1 ATGMLLMR
9 RKGQTAPFTLITL
22 ILLFGRKKTEQEE
35 NKNTAEPLNREPFPV
50 PDIIKKTITSND
62 VSRSRDRLRLA
73 SLERDIIGDA
83 LTKIYEAETKGQ
95 INDSEKNQL
104 LQRYK
109 TDLKRVDGEID
120 THKRTVDLYELESA
134 KDELLKSFQEKMLEI
149 DLKISQIRPTVT
161 ATSETITK
169 SPEPPKTETSPTP
182 LVTNPP
188 KERQTKEKPK
198 NKAEERL
205 ETIREE
211 VLNTMANPRP
221 RQGRRSRAASREDCR
236 FNSKEA
242 HHRSRREETRKNLG
256 RTTANT
262 GRDSSI
268 RLRIDRREDQK
279 DLREDSSERGRR

>member
-1 ATGMLLMR
+1 MR
-9 RKGQTAPFTLITL
+9 RKGQTAPFTLLTL

-35 NKNTAEPLNREPFPV
+35 YKTIPEPTKTEPFPI
-50 PDIIKKTITSND
+50 PEILKKTITSND

-83 LTKIYEAETKGQ
+83 LTKIYEAETRGQ

-134 KDELLKSFQEKMLEI
+134 KEDLLKSFQEKMLEI

-161 ATSETITK
+161 TTTETTATPT
-169 SPEPPKTETSPTP
+169 EPPKTETNPTP
-182 LVTNPP
+182 PTSNAP
-188 KERQTKEKPK
+188 KERPAKEKPK

-211 VLNTMANPRP
+211 VLKAMERLE
-221 RQGRRSRAASREDCR
+221 QI
-236 FNSKEA
+236 
-242 HHRSRREETRKNLG
+242 ETEG
-256 RTTANT
+256 
-262 GRDSSI
+262 
-268 RLRIDRREDQK
+268 
-279 DLREDSSERGRR
+279 

>member
-1 ATGMLLMR
+1 MLLLR

-22 ILLFGRKKTEQEE
+22 ILLFGRKKTEHEE
-35 NKNTAEPLNREPFPV
+35 NRNTTEPVNREPFPV
-50 PDIIKKTITSND
+50 PDILGKSITSND

-109 TDLKRVDGEID
+109 TDLKRVDREID

-134 KDELLKSFQEKMLEI
+134 KEDLLKSFHEKMLEI

-161 ATSETITK
+161 TTSEPAAK
-169 SPEPPKTETSPTP
+169 PSEPPKTETNQIPP
-182 LVTNPP
+182 ATNPP
-188 KERQTKEKPK
+188 KERPTKEKPK

-211 VLNTMANPRP
+211 VLKAMERLE
-221 RQGRRSRAASREDCR
+221 QI
-236 FNSKEA
+236 
-242 HHRSRREETRKNLG
+242 ETEG
-256 RTTANT
+256 
-262 GRDSSI
+262 
-268 RLRIDRREDQK
+268 
-279 DLREDSSERGRR
+279 

>member
-1 ATGMLLMR
+1 MLLLR
-9 RKGQTAPFTLITL
+9 RKGQTAPFTLLTL

-35 NKNTAEPLNREPFPV
+35 YKTIPEPTKTEPFPI
-50 PDIIKKTITSND
+50 PEILKKTITSND

-83 LTKIYEAETKGQ
+83 LTKIYEAETRGQ

-120 THKRTVDLYELESA
+120 THKKTVDLYDLESA
-134 KDELLKSFQEKMLEI
+134 KEDLLKSFHEKMLEI

-161 ATSETITK
+161 TTTETTATPT
-169 SPEPPKTETSPTP
+169 EPPKTETNPTP
-182 LVTNPP
+182 PTSNAP
-188 KERQTKEKPK
+188 KERPAKEKPK

-211 VLNTMANPRP
+211 VLKAMERLE
-221 RQGRRSRAASREDCR
+221 QI
-236 FNSKEA
+236 
-242 HHRSRREETRKNLG
+242 ETEG
-256 RTTANT
+256 
-262 GRDSSI
+262 
-268 RLRIDRREDQK
+268 
-279 DLREDSSERGRR
+279 